1 LKILRIKQGDA
12 PMATTSRDEPTTVEV
27 VGRPLHCY
35 VCGYDRFWQR
45 SAQLNTALA
54 TFFNFDW
61 INSSATCCIC
71 AQCGHIHWFLPQ
83 PEGARAA
90 EGAL

>member
-1 LKILRIKQGDA
+1 MERTNRDA
-12 PMATTSRDEPTTVEV
+12 PTTVEV

-35 VCGYDRFWQR
+35 ACEYDRFWQR

-61 INSSATCCIC
+61 INPSATCCIC

-83 PEGARAA
+83 KAA
-90 EGAL
+90 TALRKPRRWKQVHECITAC

>member
-1 LKILRIKQGDA
+1 MERTNRDA
-12 PMATTSRDEPTTVEV
+12 PTTVAV

-35 VCGYDRFWQR
+35 ACRYDRFWQR

-61 INSSATCCIC
+61 TNPSATCCIC

-83 PEGARAA
+83 EGGDGAGEAA
-90 EGAL
+90 TLEPSP